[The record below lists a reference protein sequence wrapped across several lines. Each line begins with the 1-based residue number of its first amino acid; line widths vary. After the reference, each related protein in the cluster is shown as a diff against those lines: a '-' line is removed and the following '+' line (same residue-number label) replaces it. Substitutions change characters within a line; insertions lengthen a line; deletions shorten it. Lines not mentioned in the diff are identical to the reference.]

1 MRVLSL
7 SFVLLAWMSSTSF
20 GQPSQQMWEVSPD
33 GKTFALLGVRTK
45 CFFEQV
51 PYTYTVKV
59 PVTSTIEVEVDG
71 KAVTKVIT
79 TYQEETR
86 TGTRTV
92 CKSVCETYGIT
103 IDPQTVEAFETDGRK
118 IALDDL
124 KKRLKK
130 PTLVVMAD
138 NGGMLPDYY
147 AAVYKPGTIII
158 GKAGQLSLPAAPVVP
173 GPPPGTLPQPVPTPR
188 VVPVPQPKA
197 APPATSSREQTRSLV
212 RPVSHQVAIDESVR
226 ESRRLPASPPP
237 QLVFATREGAD
248 LVKIRQ
254 FTETKTEAEI
264 TVKAN
269 DSSVSPDKQVKV
281 SRTTRHSETT
291 PLAWNAIR
299 VSTADGAD
307 VPTDR
312 AKERLGSG
320 ETTMLLSA
328 DGKLVD
334 AFWLQNIRPTVLVI
348 RGVILPP
355 VMAYGQ
361 GGYGMPMPMAP
372 ATVAPAAPGAPPI
385 APPRAIPKETEPRP
399 VQPTPKPE
407 KT

>member
-1 MRVLSL
+1 MMRVLSL

-20 GQPSQQMWEVSPD
+20 GQPSQQLLRVTADGTWELYAVVS
-33 GKTFALLGVRTK
+33 K
-45 CFFEQV
+45 CFPVAREFV
-51 PYTYTVKV
+51 YTVKV

-79 TYQEETR
+79 TFQEETR
-86 TGTRTV
+86 TGTKTLMNTV
-92 CKSVCETYGIT
+92 CEQTYRR

-118 IALDDL
+118 IAPDDL

-130 PTLVVMAD
+130 STLVVMSG

-158 GKAGQLSLPAAPVVP
+158 GKADQLIIPGAPIVP
-173 GPPPGTLPQPVPTPR
+173 GPPPGKQPQPVPAPR

-197 APPATSSREQTRSLV
+197 APPSTTSREQIRSLV
-212 RPVSHQVAIDESVR
+212 RPVSHQVAIDESAS
-226 ESRRLPASPPP
+226 ESPQLPTSPPP

-291 PLAWNAIR
+291 PLAWSAIR

-307 VPTDR
+307 APTDR
-312 AKERLGSG
+312 VKERLGSG
-320 ETTMLLSA
+320 ETTVLLSA

-334 AFWLQNIRPTVLVI
+334 AFWLQNIQPRVLVI
-348 RGVILPP
+348 RGVLLPP
-355 VMAYGQ
+355 TTGSGSVSMD
-361 GGYGMPMPMAP
+361 MPMAP
-372 ATVAPAAPGAPPI
+372 APVAPAAPAVSPPT
-385 APPRAIPKETEPRP
+385 AIQPRP
-399 VQPTPKPE
+399 VQPTPKSE
-407 KT
+407 